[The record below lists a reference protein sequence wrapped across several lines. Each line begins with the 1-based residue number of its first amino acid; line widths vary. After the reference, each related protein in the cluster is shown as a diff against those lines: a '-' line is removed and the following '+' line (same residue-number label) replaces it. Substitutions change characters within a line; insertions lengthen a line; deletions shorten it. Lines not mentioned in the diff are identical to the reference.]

1 MDTKR
6 ECATGSAMICP
17 AVAVAL
23 ALDELDRMKAMECLP
38 EPEALLE
45 RLHAHTG
52 RFNLLTG
59 VCAAYLK
66 AHGVPHE

>member
-6 ECATGSAMICP
+6 ECAAGSAMICP

-23 ALDELDRMKAMECLP
+23 ALQELDRMKAMECLP
-38 EPEALLE
+38 EPVALLE
-45 RLHAHTG
+45 RLHARTG
-52 RFNLLTG
+52 EFDLLVG

-66 AHGVPHE
+66 AQGVPHE

>member
-1 MDTKR
+1 MT
-6 ECATGSAMICP
+6 AASICS

-23 ALDELDRMKAMECLP
+23 CLSELDRMKAIECLP

-45 RLHAHTG
+45 RLHARTG
-52 RFNLLTG
+52 EFNLLTG

-66 AHGVPHE
+66 AQTVPHE